1 MILSNILGS
10 LVRRPWQISRAR
22 RARGLLASGISCEQ
36 SGDLDGARRNLERA
50 IALDGD
56 CTEAHHRLGILDAK
70 RGAFASALRHLERA
84 QTLSPESGE
93 TCIDLGNVYRLLQD
107 PVRAE
112 ARYRDAI
119 HLSPA
124 ASAAHLNLARVLAE
138 TGRKPLAL
146 EHFRQAHLL
155 APHDG
160 PTLRSFVLALIDSRD
175 YVQAENILGAAMR
188 RTERTYDAL
197 YCSGF
202 LRQKQH
208 DAPQA
213 AELYQA
219 ALALRDDD
227 PELHNNLGITL
238 QDLGRVDEALTSYD
252 RALQLRPDFPLAAF
266 HRALARLLAGDF
278 GRGWDDYEWRLR
290 SEDRP
295 DRPHP
300 YRQWDGSSL
309 HGRTIL
315 AHGEQGLGD
324 EIMFAS
330 CIPEIIAA
338 AGHCVIECSPKLQS
352 LFARSFPEATVYAA
366 TPGYHIPE
374 AVTRL
379 GIHCETAAGSLP
391 RLLRRERAAFPRH
404 TGYLKAD
411 PLRVSRWRKRLA
423 EIGPGPHI
431 GISWRGGTFQ
441 SRAPLRTL
449 ELPHWLPIFRAIP
462 ANFVSLQYSA
472 DAVED
477 VAGLREQQG
486 VCVHHWQDAI
496 DDYEETAALTCAVDL
511 VVSVC
516 TALIHLGG
524 ALGRPV
530 WVLAPYSP
538 EWRYGIAGESMPW
551 YPSVRVLRQPAYGQ
565 WHPVVAKVAAE
576 LECFKAPSR

>member
-36 SGDLDGARRNLERA
+36 SGDQDGAQRNLERA

-56 CTEAHHRLGILDAK
+56 CAEAHHRLGILDAK
-70 RGAFASALRHLERA
+70 RGAFAAALRHLERA
-84 QTLSPESGE
+84 RLLNSESGE

-112 ARYRDAI
+112 ASYREAI
-119 HLSPA
+119 RLSPA
-124 ASAAHLNLARVLAE
+124 ASAAHLNLARVLTE
-138 TGRKPLAL
+138 TGRKSLAL
-146 EHFRQAHLL
+146 EHFRQAHQF

-160 PTLRSFVLALIDSRD
+160 PALRSFVLALIEDRD
-175 YVQAENILGAAMR
+175 YAQAEIILDAAMR
-188 RTERTYDAL
+188 RAGRTYDVL
-197 YCSGF
+197 CCCGL
-202 LRQKQH
+202 LRLKQH

-213 AELYQA
+213 ADLYRA

-227 PELHNNLGITL
+227 AELHKDLGITL
-238 QDLGRVDEALTSYD
+238 QELGRIDEALLSYD

-278 GRGWDDYEWRLR
+278 GKGWEDYELRLR

-295 DRPHP
+295 ARPHS
-300 YRQWDGSSL
+300 YRRWDGSSL
-309 HGRTIL
+309 RGKTIL
-315 AHGEQGLGD
+315 VHGEQGLGD

-330 CIPEIIAA
+330 CLPELIAI
-338 AGHCVIECSPKLQS
+338 AGRCVIECSPKLLS
-352 LFARSFPEATVYAA
+352 LFARSFPGATVYAA
-366 TPGYHIPE
+366 TPGYRVPE
-374 AVTRL
+374 VIDRT
-379 GIHCETAAGSLP
+379 GVHCESAAGSLP
-391 RLLRRERAAFPRH
+391 RLLRRERCAFPRH
-404 TGYLKAD
+404 SGYLKAD

-423 EIGPGPHI
+423 EAGPGPHI

-449 ELPHWLPIFRAIP
+449 ELGHWLPIFRAIP

-472 DAVED
+472 DAVGD
-477 VAGLREQQG
+477 LAGLKERQG
-486 VCVHHWQDAI
+486 VSVHHWQDAI

-576 LECFKAPSR
+576 LECFNASSP